1 MSSRSNSVI
10 RVILADDSDPTRRM
24 VRSILQED
32 PEIQVVGETQTGSN
46 VRILMALRPDVAVVD
61 LHMLDAGMISVLANC
76 DPKVPVLV
84 ISALITAESMEFAQ
98 TLGINEVLEKSELGT
113 ILVPAVKNAVAAQ
126 DQRQVANGSKS
137 AEAAA
142 R

>member
-10 RVILADDSDPTRRM
+10 RVILADDSDLNRRM
-24 VRSILQED
+24 VRSILQQD

-46 VRILMALRPDVAVVD
+46 VRILMSLKPDIAVVD
-61 LHMLDAGMISVLANC
+61 LHMLDANVISTLANS
-76 DPKVPVLV
+76 DPKVPVLA

-113 ILVPAVKNAVAAQ
+113 ILVPAVKNAFAAQ
-126 DQRQVANGSKS
+126 DQRQVASLSKS
-137 AEAAA
+137 KEAAV

>member
-1 MSSRSNSVI
+1 MSSRPNSVI
-10 RVILADDSDPTRRM
+10 RVILADDSDLTRRM

-32 PEIQVVGETQTGSN
+32 PAIQVVGETQAGSN
-46 VRILMALRPDVAVVD
+46 VRILMALRPDIAVVD
-61 LHMLDAGMISVLANC
+61 LHMLDANMISALANS
-76 DPKVPVLV
+76 DPKVPVLA

-113 ILVPAVKNAVAAQ
+113 ILVPAVKNAFAAQ
-126 DQRQVANGSKS
+126 DQRQVASLPKS
-137 AEAAA
+137 TEAAV